1 MAVLYHNPPHEFYVV
16 RIVKFFTNLFKS
28 GVETQACREM
38 ALRSDPLEVIFD
50 RFLTSRAIFKN
61 RDVLRHDFVPSR
73 LPHREEELS
82 RVAEI
87 LAPVLTGTRG
97 SNVLVY
103 GKTGT
108 GKTASVKYV
117 LARLAEKCGSVG
129 SSFKGIYVNC
139 RLAGT
144 EYRVLSKICS
154 MHAVQLPFTGLA
166 TAELFNRLIESMKS
180 HGSYS
185 IVVLDE
191 VDELVKGF
199 GDRLLYELTRIN
211 ELLGAASL
219 TLMGISNDLSF
230 KEYLDP
236 RVLSS
241 LSEEEVVFKPYT
253 APELR
258 DILAER
264 AKEGFAEGVVSP
276 GAIDLCA
283 ALGAAEHGDA
293 RRALDLLRVAG
304 EIAERAERKTVD
316 EECVRIAWKKIEE
329 DRLYQVVK
337 SLPLHSRLV
346 LLGTIQTTSKSGKVT
361 SGECY
366 TSYSALC
373 QHTGIEPLT
382 HRRVSTLVNEL
393 EEAGILICKIMSQGR
408 YGRTKRISLSAPL
421 SVIEKALSTDSLLQN
436 LI

>member
-1 MAVLYHNPPHEFYVV
+1 
-16 RIVKFFTNLFKS
+16 
-28 GVETQACREM
+28 M
-38 ALRSDPLEVIFD
+38 ALRSDPLEVIFE
-50 RFLTSRAIFKN
+50 RFLTSNAIFKN
-61 RDVLRHDFVPSR
+61 REVLRHDFIPSR

-87 LAPVLTGTRG
+87 LAPTLSGFRG
-97 SNVLVY
+97 SNALVY

-117 LARLAEKCGSVG
+117 LSRIEEKCKSLN
-129 SSFKGIYVNC
+129 SSLTGIYINC
-139 RLAGT
+139 RLSGT
-144 EYRVLSKICS
+144 EYRVLSQICS
-154 MHAVQLPFTGLA
+154 LHSIITPFTGLA
-166 TAELFNRLIESMKS
+166 LDELFQRFISSLRSK
-180 HGSYS
+180 GSRS

-191 VDELVKGF
+191 VDSLVKGF
-199 GDRLLYELTRIN
+199 GDRLLYEFTRIN
-211 ELLGAASL
+211 EFLGSARL
-219 TLMGISNDLSF
+219 TIVGISNDLSF

-258 DILAER
+258 DILSER
-264 AKEGFAEGVVSP
+264 AMEGFVENAINS

-293 RRALDLLRVAG
+293 RRALDLMRVAG
-304 EIAERAERKTVD
+304 EIAERTERKTVD
-316 EECVRIAWKKIEE
+316 EDCVRIAWKKIEE
-329 DRLYQVVK
+329 DRLFQVVK

-346 LLGTIQTTSKSGKVT
+346 LLSTIQSVTKSGNIT

-366 TSYSALC
+366 TSYSDLC
-373 QHTGIEPLT
+373 QQVGIETLT

-393 EEAGILICKIMSQGR
+393 EEAGILICRIVNQGR
-408 YGRTKRISLSAPL
+408 YGRTKRIAL
-421 SVIEKALSTDSLLQN
+421 SVPRSVLDKALSTDSLLKS

>member
-1 MAVLYHNPPHEFYVV
+1 
-16 RIVKFFTNLFKS
+16 
-28 GVETQACREM
+28 M
-38 ALRSDPLEVIFD
+38 ALRSDPLEVVFD
-50 RFLTSRAIFKN
+50 RFLTSHAIFKN
-61 RDVLRHDFVPSR
+61 REVLRHDFVPSR
-73 LPHREEELS
+73 LPHREGELS
-82 RVAEI
+82 MVAEI
-87 LAPVLTGTRG
+87 LAPTLVGTRG
-97 SNVLVY
+97 SNALVY

-117 LARLAEKCGSVG
+117 LTRLEEKCKSLG
-129 SSFKGIYVNC
+129 SSFTGIYVNC

-144 EYRVLSKICS
+144 EYRVLSQICIL
-154 MHAVQLPFTGLA
+154 HTVLTPFTGLA
-166 TAELFNRLIESMKS
+166 TAELFQRLIESMRSK
-180 HGSYS
+180 GSRS

-191 VDELVKGF
+191 VDALVKGF

-211 ELLGAASL
+211 EFLGAARL
-219 TLMGISNDLSF
+219 TLVGISNDLSF

-258 DILAER
+258 DILSER
-264 AKEGFAEGVVSP
+264 AKEGFVEDAVSP
-276 GAIDLCA
+276 SAIDLCA

-304 EIAERAERKTVD
+304 EIAERTERKTVD

-346 LLGTIQTTSKSGKVT
+346 LLGTIQAVSKSGNIT

-366 TSYSALC
+366 TSYSVLC
-373 QHTGIEPLT
+373 QYGGIEPLT

-393 EEAGILICKIMSQGR
+393 EEAGILICRIMNQGR
-408 YGRTKRISLSAPL
+408 YGRTKRIALSAPR
-421 SVIEKALSTDSLLQN
+421 SIIDKALSADSLLKG

>member
-1 MAVLYHNPPHEFYVV
+1 
-16 RIVKFFTNLFKS
+16 
-28 GVETQACREM
+28 M
-38 ALRSDPLEVIFD
+38 ALRSDPLEVVFD

-61 RDVLRHDFVPSR
+61 REVLRHDFVPSR

-87 LAPVLTGTRG
+87 LAPTLAGARG
-97 SNVLVY
+97 SNALVY

-117 LARLAEKCGSVG
+117 LTRLEEKCKSLGF
-129 SSFKGIYVNC
+129 SFTEIYVNC

-144 EYRVLSKICS
+144 EYRVLSQICS
-154 MHAVQLPFTGLA
+154 INAVLTPFTGLA
-166 TAELFNRLIESMKS
+166 TAELFQRLITSMRS
-180 HGSYS
+180 RGSRS

-191 VDELVKGF
+191 VDALVKGF

-211 ELLGAASL
+211 ELLGTARL
-219 TLMGISNDLSF
+219 TLVGISNDLSF

-241 LSEEEVVFKPYT
+241 LSEEEVVFKPYA
-253 APELR
+253 APELK

-264 AKEGFAEGVVSP
+264 AIEGFVEGAVSP
-276 GAIDLCA
+276 AAIDLCA

-304 EIAERAERKTVD
+304 EIAERVERKTVD

-346 LLGTIQTTSKSGKVT
+346 LLGTIQTISKSGNIT

-366 TSYSALC
+366 TSYSILC
-373 QHTGIEPLT
+373 QHAGIEPLT
-382 HRRVSTLVNEL
+382 HRRVSSLVNEL
-393 EEAGILICKIMSQGR
+393 EEAGILICRIMNQGR
-408 YGRTKRISLSAPL
+408 YGRTKRIALSAPR
-421 SVIEKALSTDSLLQN
+421 SIMEKALSTDSLLQN